1 MQHVLIVGA
10 HCGDGEIQAGAI
22 AHKYAQAGYRVTFLH
37 LTAGEKGA
45 PPHMDVEEYRLQ
57 KIREAEAAA
66 AILGGTSITL
76 AHRDAELTFNEEIVK
91 EVATIFRREKPEF
104 VITHW
109 ENSMHPDHAL
119 CQKIVQDAWL
129 KASLP
134 GFDLDGLPPHG
145 LRRVFHSENWE
156 DMDGYEPD
164 IYVDVTDSF
173 DAYLEALSCY
183 WFIMNSTSFR
193 YYDYY
198 KALGT
203 MRGCLARTTYAQ
215 TLKNS
220 KGLHV
225 RREGHIP
232 GFPI

>member
-1 MQHVLIVGA
+1 MHVMIVGA
-10 HCGDGEIQAGAI
+10 HCGDAELQAGAI
-22 AHKYAQAGYRVTFLH
+22 AHKYAKAGYRVTFLH

-45 PPHMDVEEYRLQ
+45 PPHMDVGDYLQQ
-57 KIREAEAAA
+57 KIQEAEQAAA
-66 AILGGTSITL
+66 VLGGTSITL
-76 AHRDAELTFNEEIVK
+76 DYRDAELSFDDQIVK
-91 EVATIFRREKPEF
+91 EVAMIFRKEKPEF

-134 GFDLDGLPPHG
+134 GFELGGYPPHG
-145 LRRVFHSENWE
+145 LKRVFHSENWE

-173 DAYLEALSCY
+173 DAYLQALNCY

-193 YYDYY
+193 YYEYY

-203 MRGCLARTTYAQ
+203 LRGCLARTTYAQ

-220 KGLHV
+220 RGLHV
-225 RREGHIP
+225 RREGYIP
-232 GFPI
+232 GFPV